1 MFLAW
6 SGTNQSVGSCGS
18 GGGGGGPS
26 VLSSPGSLF
35 HSGDSLTGSLERRL
49 YIGVAGVVCVG
60 SSEEA
65 KWVVKVAWQGKWSPL
80 RISLAE
86 VST

>member
-1 MFLAW
+1 M
-6 SGTNQSVGSCGS
+6 
-18 GGGGGGPS
+18 
-26 VLSSPGSLF
+26 
-35 HSGDSLTGSLERRL
+35 TGSLERRL